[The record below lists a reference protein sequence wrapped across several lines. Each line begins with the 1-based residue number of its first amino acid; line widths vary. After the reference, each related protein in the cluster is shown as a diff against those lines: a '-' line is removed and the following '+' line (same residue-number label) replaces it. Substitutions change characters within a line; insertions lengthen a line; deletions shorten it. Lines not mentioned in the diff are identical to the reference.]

1 MRTAFVAELAELAAR
16 DERVILLTGD
26 LGFSVLEPFSARF
39 PDRFYNCGV
48 AEQNMTGIAT
58 GLAEAGFVPFTY
70 SIATFAALR
79 AYEFIRNGPL
89 LHHLPVRVVG
99 VGGGFDYG
107 HNGVTHFALEDY
119 AVMRAQPEMA
129 VVVPADGPQAQAA
142 VRASAAVDG
151 PMYFRVSKKA
161 APLPGLDGRYRPGRA
176 ELIGDGTDA
185 AIVAIGSIAHEAVAG
200 ARLLAERGIGV
211 TVAIVSSFNPTPE
224 DDLAELLASVP
235 VALSVEAHYLTGG
248 LGSVIAEIIAGGGL
262 RCRLARAGV
271 DRMPRGRVGSQNH
284 LEDRFGLTAER
295 LAATV
300 ELALAAPVAR
310 PAPVQE

>member
-1 MRTAFVAELAELAAR
+1 
-16 DERVILLTGD
+16 
-26 LGFSVLEPFSARF
+26 
-39 PDRFYNCGV
+39 
-48 AEQNMTGIAT
+48 MTGIAT

-129 VVVPADGPQAQAA
+129 VVVPADGPQARAA

-161 APLPGLDGRYRPGRA
+161 D
-176 ELIGDGTDA
+176 
-185 AIVAIGSIAHEAVAG
+185 
-200 ARLLAERGIGV
+200 
-211 TVAIVSSFNPTPE
+211 
-224 DDLAELLASVP
+224 
-235 VALSVEAHYLTGG
+235 
-248 LGSVIAEIIAGGGL
+248 
-262 RCRLARAGV
+262 RCR
-271 DRMPRGRVGSQNH
+271 DS
-284 LEDRFGLTAER
+284 T
-295 LAATV
+295 AAT
-300 ELALAAPVAR
+300 ARDAPS
-310 PAPVQE
+310 